1 MVVGRRVGMSAMDI
15 ADGADIPPNQTIYIN
30 RLNEKIKKDG
40 KHIHNPTLSLPAG
53 MCVCVRQSLTPARCC
68 CSPQC

>member
-1 MVVGRRVGMSAMDI
+1 MAAMDI

-40 KHIHNPTLSLPAG
+40 ACPGAFPCLP
-53 MCVCVRQSLTPARCC
+53 PARPPARPAARRAVAARCASAC
-68 CSPQC
+68 VS

>member
-1 MVVGRRVGMSAMDI
+1 MAAMDI

-40 KHIHNPTLSLPAG
+40 KLTHSRTLAPHS
-53 MCVCVRQSLTPARCC
+53 VVRERESLTPVRCC
-68 CSPQC
+68 RRPQC